1 MGVND
6 GITWDLDSA
15 KRIAN
20 AVRHVEANA
29 RIFAGIDSQDIR
41 PGMVASVRTP
51 ATFPASYS
59 GSTPVLG
66 KCIEDR
72 GDGEIVEICDCY
84 IQERND
90 GILTTDTVY
99 EGRVARIH
107 SGAEGAA
114 PLFRVQSS
122 AMASDYAATVY
133 PWSYQWVYFEGADFP
148 IPYQQKIL
156 IHVDSARIF
165 YTSYS
170 ANDYAN
176 ILPAAQE
183 SDNYFI
189 LDYPDGM
196 PIVSLSD
203 VTYQNSIAS
212 SWSPPE
218 ELEDAFAKACSHF
231 YRTVSIQSTFKQTT
245 AYFLSPTSGK
255 KIYLYRQAQHPKY
268 ETEWGYFRFHR
279 ALCNSF
285 ILNAYCKRVTNSAG
299 QNYVVLHNTFM
310 KRSGA
315 TGVFWLW
322 FWDPF
327 NLFPT
332 NITSFGNFFSV
343 MVSPMGSPSLQGA
356 VSLPR
361 QNTCWFTSWVVSQIQ
376 HRTSP
381 YNLTTPT
388 GIV

>member
-1 MGVND
+1 M
-6 GITWDLDSA
+6 TWDLDSA

-20 AVRHVEANA
+20 AVRLVESNA
-29 RIFAGIDSQDIR
+29 RIYQGIASQDIR

-51 ATFPASYS
+51 AVFPASYS
-59 GSTPVLG
+59 GSAPVPG

-72 GDGEIVEICDCY
+72 GDGEIVEICDCW

-99 EGRVARIH
+99 EGRMARVYA
-107 SGAEGAA
+107 GDLGAA
-114 PLFRVQSS
+114 PLFKVQSS
-122 AMASDYAATVY
+122 ATASDYAATVY

-148 IPYQQKIL
+148 YPYQQKIL
-156 IHVDSARIF
+156 IHVDSSKLF
-165 YTSYS
+165 FTSYA

-176 ILPAAQE
+176 LLPAAQE
-183 SDNYFI
+183 SDNYYI
-189 LDYPDGM
+189 MDYPDGM
-196 PIVSLSD
+196 PIVSLND
-203 VTYQNSIAS
+203 FTFQNNVHS
-212 SWSPPE
+212 SWAQPE
-218 ELEDAFAKACSHF
+218 DLEDAFAKACSHF

-279 ALCNSF
+279 ALCASF
-285 ILNAYCKRVTNSAG
+285 ILNSYCKRVTNSAG
-299 QNYVVLHNTFM
+299 QNYVVLLNTFL

-315 TGVFWLW
+315 QGTFYMW
-322 FWDPF
+322 FADPF

-332 NITSFGNFFSV
+332 NTTSFGNFFSV
-343 MVSPMGSPSLQGA
+343 MISPIASPTLQGA
-356 VSLPR
+356 VVSPPR
-361 QNTCWFTSWVVSQIQ
+361 QNSSWFTSWAVTQIQ

-381 YNLTTPT
+381 YNLPPPT
-388 GIV
+388 SIV